1 VRGVLAVATAG
12 CGGEAQPETATGP
25 AMTAGPAQA
34 SAVSEAGSSL
44 KDEQIVPRHADTVEA
59 LVSWERALRAQQI
72 HHQSEADDFG
82 TWRTK
87 VVQCLHN
94 LHGLSYE
101 AIAEQLGGVTR
112 AQVEYLAK
120 GRKR

>member
-1 VRGVLAVATAG
+1 VPT
-12 CGGEAQPETATGP
+12 
-25 AMTAGPAQA
+25 
-34 SAVSEAGSSL
+34 
-44 KDEQIVPRHADTVEA
+44 VPRHADTVEA
-59 LVSWERALRAQQI
+59 LAEWERALRAEQAK
-72 HHQSEADDFG
+72 HQAEADDFAA
-82 TWRTK
+82 WRSR

-101 AIAEQLGGVTR
+101 AIAQELGGVTR